1 MIHTGQLELGAG
13 GYISEPIRPPAS
25 HALLVADSNVPK
37 AHPVRKRLDV
47 SRVLC
52 HVLRQRRVT
61 PHD

>member
-13 GYISEPIRPPAS
+13 GYMSEPIRPPTS
-25 HALLVADSNVPK
+25 HALLVADTK
-37 AHPVRKRLDV
+37 AHPFRKRLDV

-52 HVLRQRRVT
+52 HILRQRRVT